1 MIAKGT
7 FFGGNNGLRP
17 NPICIFG
24 QNSVALAA
32 NGLYEMTPKKSEN
45 SIVDIA
51 KALGISPATVSRAL
65 NNNPRISE
73 ATRQRVKAMA
83 NEMGYRHNSMASSLR
98 NRRSNII
105 GLIVPRISMYF
116 HSFFITSLQRQLQA
130 AGYNLMICQSN
141 DSVSLE
147 KELANTLYSAR
158 VDALVVSLALYTEDT
173 THFAGFIQ
181 QGIPLVFYDRVPA
194 AADIAAYIV
203 KGDDYRGGLLAG
215 NHLIQ
220 AGCERIAYISGPL
233 TCSIYRERTHGFVD
247 ALAKGGVTL
256 REEWIYHHELTA
268 ENAWSTLRKI
278 FEGNEQPD
286 GLFAANDTTAIAAVE
301 FARERG
307 IRIPEGLKIIGYS
320 NDPRAAIISPT
331 ITSIEQYPSAM
342 ADKVAQ
348 TLIDT
353 LQGHPGRQ
361 IMTTPG
367 EPLVC
372 SVDLVRRMTT

>member
-1 MIAKGT
+1 
-7 FFGGNNGLRP
+7 
-17 NPICIFG
+17 
-24 QNSVALAA
+24 
-32 NGLYEMTPKKSEN
+32 MTPKKPKSEN

-51 KALGISPATVSRAL
+51 KVLGISPATVSRAL
-65 NNNPRISE
+65 NNNLRISE

-83 NEMGYRHNSMASSLR
+83 KEMGYRHNSMASSLR

-141 DSVSLE
+141 DSVGLE

-173 THFAGFIQ
+173 AHFEGFLQ
-181 QGIPLVFYDRVPA
+181 QGIPLVFYDRVPTA
-194 AADIAAYIV
+194 ATTPAYIV

-215 NHLIQ
+215 NHLLQ
-220 AGCERIAYISGPL
+220 AGCQRIAYISGPL
-233 TCSIYRERTHGFVD
+233 SCSIYRERTQGFTD
-247 ALAKGGVTL
+247 ALAKEGISL
-256 REEWIYHHELTA
+256 PEEWTFHQELTA
-268 ENAWSTLRKI
+268 ENAWNSLRRI
-278 FEGNEQPD
+278 FDHVAQPD

-307 IRIPEGLKIIGYS
+307 IGIPDELKIIGYS
-320 NDPRAAIISPT
+320 NDPRAAIITPP

-348 TLIDT
+348 TLIGA
-353 LQGHPGRQ
+353 LQGLPSQ
-361 IMTTPG
+361 SVIPPLG
-367 EPLVC
+367 EP
-372 SVDLVRRMTT
+372 

>member
-1 MIAKGT
+1 
-7 FFGGNNGLRP
+7 
-17 NPICIFG
+17 
-24 QNSVALAA
+24 
-32 NGLYEMTPKKSEN
+32 MTPRKAKSEN

-65 NNNPRISE
+65 NDNPRISE

-83 NEMGYRHNSMASSLR
+83 KEMGYRHNSMASSLR

-158 VDALVVSLALYTEDT
+158 VDALVVSLALYTEDIA
-173 THFAGFIQ
+173 HFAGFLR
-181 QGIPLVFYDRVPA
+181 QGVPLVFYDRVPSA
-194 AADIAAYIV
+194 VDNAAYIV

-215 NHLIQ
+215 NHLMQ
-220 AGCERIAYISGPL
+220 ADCQQIAYISGPL
-233 TCSIYRERTHGFVD
+233 TCSIYRERTQGFID
-247 ALAKGGVTL
+247 ALAKTGMTL
-256 REEWIYHHELTA
+256 REEWVHHQELTA
-268 ENAWSTLRKI
+268 ENAWSSLRRI
-278 FEGNEQPD
+278 FDGTEQPD

-307 IRIPEGLKIIGYS
+307 IRIPEDLKIIGYS
-320 NDPRAAIISPT
+320 NDPRTAIITPP

-348 TLIDT
+348 TLINA
-353 LQGHPGRQ
+353 LQGYPDHQ
-361 IMTTPG
+361 TAITTPG

-372 SVDLVRRMTT
+372 PVDLVRRMTT

>member
-1 MIAKGT
+1 M
-7 FFGGNNGLRP
+7 
-17 NPICIFG
+17 
-24 QNSVALAA
+24 
-32 NGLYEMTPKKSEN
+32 MTPKKPKSEN

-83 NEMGYRHNSMASSLR
+83 TEMGYRHNSMASSLR

-116 HSFFITSLQRQLQA
+116 HSFFITALQRQLQA

-141 DSVSLE
+141 DSVNLE

-173 THFAGFIQ
+173 AHFDGFLQ
-181 QGIPLVFYDRVPA
+181 QGIPLVFYDRVPMMGGTP
-194 AADIAAYIV
+194 AYIV

-215 NHLIQ
+215 NHLMQ
-220 AGCERIAYISGPL
+220 AGARRIAYISGPQ
-233 TCSIYRERTHGFVD
+233 TCSIYRERTQGFTD
-247 ALAKGGVTL
+247 ALEKEGVSM
-256 REEWIYHHELTA
+256 RDEWVYHQELNA
-268 ENAWSTLRKI
+268 ENAWSSLRRI
-278 FEGNEQPD
+278 FDGAEQPD

-307 IRIPEGLKIIGYS
+307 IRIPDDLKIIGYS
-320 NDPRAAIISPT
+320 NDPRAAIISPP
-331 ITSIEQYPSAM
+331 ITSIEQYPNAM

-348 TLIDT
+348 TLIGA
-353 LQGHPGRQ
+353 LQGSPGRPN
-361 IMTTPG
+361 TTKLG

-372 SVDLVRRMTT
+372 PVDLVRRMTT

>member
-1 MIAKGT
+1 
-7 FFGGNNGLRP
+7 
-17 NPICIFG
+17 
-24 QNSVALAA
+24 
-32 NGLYEMTPKKSEN
+32 MTPKKPKSEN

-51 KALGISPATVSRAL
+51 KVLGISPATVSRAL

-83 NEMGYRHNSMASSLR
+83 KEMGYRHNSMASSLR

-158 VDALVVSLALYTEDT
+158 LDALVVSLALYTEDIS
-173 THFAGFIQ
+173 HFYGFLQ
-181 QGIPLVFYDRVPA
+181 QRIPLVFYDRVPSETTPP
-194 AADIAAYIV
+194 AYVV

-215 NHLIQ
+215 NHLVQ
-220 AGCERIAYISGPL
+220 AGCRRIAYISGPL
-233 TCSIYRERTHGFVD
+233 TCSIYKERTQGFTD
-247 ALAKGGVTL
+247 ALANAGVAS
-256 REEWIYHHELTA
+256 RDGWVYHHELTV
-268 ENAWSTLRKI
+268 ENAWSSLRRI
-278 FEGNEQPD
+278 FDGPEQPD

-307 IRIPEGLKIIGYS
+307 IRIPEDLKVIGYS
-320 NDPRAAIISPT
+320 NDPRTAIISPP
-331 ITSIEQYPSAM
+331 ITSIEQYPNTM

-348 TLIDT
+348 TLIDA
-353 LQGHPGRQ
+353 LQGAFPRRG
-361 IMTTPG
+361 TTMPG

-372 SVDLVRRMTT
+372 PVDLVRRMTT